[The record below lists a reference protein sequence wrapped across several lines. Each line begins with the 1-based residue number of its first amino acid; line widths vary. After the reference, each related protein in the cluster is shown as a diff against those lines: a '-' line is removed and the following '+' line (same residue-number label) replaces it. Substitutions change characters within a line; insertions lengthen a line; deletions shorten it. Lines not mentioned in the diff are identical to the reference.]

1 RKEALEATIR
11 KKIELEKKAVRIVEQ
26 LMESDVTEDY
36 LMECKKILSK
46 SHFFAITQ
54 FLLFLQIDLSYPII
68 KRKFGIIPKQKYKIS
83 TKTNKV
89 YDITER
95 KCFCSNVCY
104 KASKYFDAQ
113 ILKTPLWL
121 REEQQSLNLK
131 LLKEGQSGKSGEEIQ
146 MCDEPIKM
154 SEIENPRFLRNQSAS
169 AFSDSDNSS
178 SDPEQEFVS
187 TILSGGNNNIGKLE
201 QQEQKRTIR
210 TRRSIKTLQLK
221 DKVCDNEVLKK
232 LSDDKLNC
240 SENQNI
246 ASQSSQKSRSLATQ
260 PNPVQVDIS
269 TMESDVT
276 ISDVTSRGVS
286 KKGAEEIKKLLVK
299 SKQYLKNAMLESLKQ
314 TLTEWKTEETL
325 KFLYGSNYK
334 SKPSQTNLLS
344 AFNSEQELDEDDL
357 ADCLE
362 DSSERCDESSQN
374 SLNQSL
380 PFQGSETAIKPLPD
394 YDDLKQDTAALYLQ
408 VGEFYKGQY
417 VLPEGSLQSTANVNA
432 CQEDSVLPLV
442 DSNAQHQIRKR
453 IVMSK
458 LKKVLPEI
466 LDALQLPMC
475 NISPELINLVKT
487 LRLTNKNIIHKT
499 PEWSLIAVVF
509 LSLCLV
515 IKLTIRTQKVTLVEC
530 LCINFLSTSR
540 GAKSHTSNRVLSSVI
555 ALFNTTC

>member
-1 RKEALEATIR
+1 
-11 KKIELEKKAVRIVEQ
+11 
-26 LMESDVTEDY
+26 MESDVTEDY
-36 LMECKKILSK
+36 LMECGKFITSAHYRDAVEERSILKICG
-46 SHFFAITQ
+46 
-54 FLLFLQIDLSYPII
+54 YPLCPN
-68 KRKFGIIPKQKYKIS
+68 KLGDIPKQKYKIS

-362 DSSERCDESSQN
+362 VVELKDSSERCDESSQN

-509 LSLCLV
+509 LSL
-515 IKLTIRTQKVTLVEC
+515 
-530 LCINFLSTSR
+530 
-540 GAKSHTSNRVLSSVI
+540 LSSVVPELQVFLQTPASVQFI
-555 ALFNTTC
+555 SAFLKELQIQDEDLKSLKNIFEFDKHQYNMNSFVSSPNSFKENI